1 MNPTM
6 AVPQPQQIAED
17 QPRSQHWF
25 DPNPLTY
32 VTCFNLMF
40 PNAPQPISDD
50 WTGFTIEQQA
60 EFRSRLKHYQVDVDS
75 IHGIEI
81 PADAPLLWKP
91 AMRAKQCS
99 PYYEPSKDPVLQL
112 NYCAP
117 EAWAWIMTD
126 MWDGILPR
134 FPPGWKEMSRDQ
146 RLHYTA
152 YMRDMAEAGWTPVE
166 RRSMMLFMRGMDPD
180 IAAAEELGRRLAQ
193 EEISRRKAEGI
204 TSGNDAN
211 PSSLHD
217 QEISAQ
223 DSIDPALLAWDGRGK
238 GKGCAEAGTSVAN
251 PFSPHNELPSMA
263 DETLDEWNADRGRV
277 CEARDSKASI

>member
-1 MNPTM
+1 
-6 AVPQPQQIAED
+6 
-17 QPRSQHWF
+17 
-25 DPNPLTY
+25 
-32 VTCFNLMF
+32 
-40 PNAPQPISDD
+40 
-50 WTGFTIEQQA
+50 
-60 EFRSRLKHYQVDVDS
+60 
-75 IHGIEI
+75 
-81 PADAPLLWKP
+81 
-91 AMRAKQCS
+91 
-99 PYYEPSKDPVLQL
+99 
-112 NYCAP
+112 
-117 EAWAWIMTD
+117 
-126 MWDGILPR
+126 
-134 FPPGWKEMSRDQ
+134 
-146 RLHYTA
+146 
-152 YMRDMAEAGWTPVE
+152 
-166 RRSMMLFMRGMDPD
+166 MDPD

-251 PFSPHNELPSMA
+251 PFSPHDELPSMA